1 MVWRITRHLFAI
13 AATVLLGGLIC
24 ATLVRFAP
32 GFAVDEQQLDPRLS
46 AESLRRL
53 HESHQSEKN
62 ILQFY
67 TGYLKRVLH
76 GELGTSRSL
85 GQPVST
91 LLHDRFPVTLRLVA
105 SGLALGWMMALG
117 LSLTTA
123 LVRVKAYSL
132 LAIALSGTFLCIP
145 AAVLALL
152 SVMLNTPGYLAIALI
167 VFPKVFAYSRNLL
180 EKAYS
185 SPHIITARAKGLGGL
200 RILFWHV
207 LPVSA
212 PSLLALAG
220 VSVSIA
226 LGAAIPIEAL
236 CGLAGVGDLAWQAA
250 LGRDLP
256 LLVNITV
263 LVMLVTMLS
272 NSGADVIGHAMRGQE
287 S

>member
-1 MVWRITRHLFAI
+1 MAWRITRHLLVI
-13 AATVLLGGLIC
+13 AAIVLIGGLIC

-32 GFAVDEQQLDPRLS
+32 GFAVDEQQL
-46 AESLRRL
+46 
-53 HESHQSEKN
+53 
-62 ILQFY
+62 
-67 TGYLKRVLH
+67 
-76 GELGTSRSL
+76 
-85 GQPVST
+85 
-91 LLHDRFPVTLRLVA
+91 RFPVTLRLVG
-105 SGLALGWMMALG
+105 SGLALGWAIALG
-117 LSLTTA
+117 FSLTSA

-145 AAVLALL
+145 AAALALL
-152 SVMLNTPGYLAIALI
+152 SVLLNTPGYLAIALI
-167 VFPKVFAYSRNLL
+167 VFPKVFTYSRNLL

-185 SPHIITARAKGLGGL
+185 SPHIITARAKGLGDL
-200 RILFWHV
+200 RILVWHV

-236 CGLAGVGDLAWQAA
+236 CGLAGVGDLAWHAA

-263 LVMLVTMLS
+263 LVTLVTMLS
-272 NSGADVIGHAMRGQE
+272 NSGADVIGHALRGQE